1 MVAQV
6 SPRVGTPKISAAP
19 VTNLRHKEAKMS
31 KPTAFPMFQTDITKL
46 LADFKVPGVD
56 FEPMIAAQRK
66 NIEAL
71 TEANNL
77 VVAGVQ
83 AVMKRQAEILQ
94 ASMEQA
100 KAVAAE
106 IMVPGSP
113 EAKLAKQAE
122 VVQTAFQAALGNMK
136 ELADIVTKSNTEAGN
151 VISKRVSESLDEV
164 KAAVVKVAKK

>member
-1 MVAQV
+1 
-6 SPRVGTPKISAAP
+6 
-19 VTNLRHKEAKMS
+19 MS
-31 KPTAFPMFQTDITKL
+31 KPTAFPMLQYDISNM

-100 KAVAAE
+100 RTVASE
-106 IMVPGSP
+106 IMVPGTS
-113 EAKLAKQAE
+113 EAKLTKQAE
-122 VVQTAFQAALGNMK
+122 VVQTAFQAALANMK
-136 ELADIVTKSNTEAGN
+136 ELADIVTKSNAEAGN
-151 VISKRVSESLDEV
+151 VISKRVTEGLDEI
-164 KAAVVKVAKK
+164 KAAVVKVAIK

>member
-1 MVAQV
+1 
-6 SPRVGTPKISAAP
+6 
-19 VTNLRHKEAKMS
+19 MS
-31 KPTAFPMFQTDITKL
+31 KTTAFPMFQTDITKM

-56 FEPMIAAQRK
+56 FEPMLAAQRK

-71 TEANNL
+71 TEANQL
-77 VVAGVQ
+77 VIAGVQ

-113 EAKLAKQAE
+113 EDKLAKQAE
-122 VVQTAFQAALGNMK
+122 VVQTAFQGALGNMK

-151 VISKRVSESLDEV
+151 VISKRVSESLDEI

>member
-1 MVAQV
+1 
-6 SPRVGTPKISAAP
+6 
-19 VTNLRHKEAKMS
+19 MS

>member
-1 MVAQV
+1 M
-6 SPRVGTPKISAAP
+6 
-19 VTNLRHKEAKMS
+19 
-31 KPTAFPMFQTDITKL
+31 

-56 FEPMIAAQRK
+56 VDAMVTAQRK

-71 TEANNL
+71 TEANQL
-77 VVAGVQ
+77 VIAGVQ

-94 ASMEQA
+94 ASMEEA
-100 KAVAAE
+100 RTVATE
-106 IMVPGSP
+106 IMVPGAP

-136 ELADIVTKSNTEAGN
+136 ELADMVTKSNTEAAN
-151 VISKRVSESLDEV
+151 VISKRVTEGLDEI

>member
-1 MVAQV
+1 
-6 SPRVGTPKISAAP
+6 
-19 VTNLRHKEAKMS
+19 MS

-56 FEPMIAAQRK
+56 FEPMIAAQKK

-71 TEANNL
+71 TEANQL
-77 VVAGVQ
+77 VIAGVQ

-94 ASMEQA
+94 GSMEQA
-100 KAVAAE
+100 RTVASE
-106 IMVPGSP
+106 IMVPGVP

-122 VVQTAFQAALGNMK
+122 VVQTAFQGALANMK
-136 ELADIVTKSNTEAGN
+136 ELADMVTKSNTEAAN
-151 VISKRVSESLDEV
+151 VITKRVSESLDEV

>member
-1 MVAQV
+1 
-6 SPRVGTPKISAAP
+6 
-19 VTNLRHKEAKMS
+19 MS
-31 KPTAFPMFQTDITKL
+31 NPTAFPMFQTDITKM

-56 FEPMIAAQRK
+56 VEAMVAAQKR

-71 TEANNL
+71 TEANQ
-77 VVAGVQ
+77 VVIAGAQ

-100 KAVAAE
+100 RAIASE

-113 EAKLAKQAE
+113 EAKVAKQAE
-122 VVQTAFQAALGNMK
+122 VVQTAFQAALANMK
-136 ELADIVTKSNTEAGN
+136 ELAEMATKSNTEAAN
-151 VISKRVSESLDEV
+151 VIGKRVSESLEEI

>member
-1 MVAQV
+1 
-6 SPRVGTPKISAAP
+6 
-19 VTNLRHKEAKMS
+19 MS
-31 KPTAFPMFQTDITKL
+31 KHNVFPMFQTDITKI
-46 LADFKVPGVD
+46 LADFKIPGVD

-77 VVAGVQ
+77 VVAGIQ
-83 AVMKRQAEILQ
+83 AVIKRQAEILQ
-94 ASMEQA
+94 ASMEEA
-100 KAVAAE
+100 RTVASD
-106 IMVPGSP
+106 IMVPGAP

-151 VISKRVSESLDEV
+151 VISKRVTEGLDEI
-164 KAAVVKVAKK
+164 KAAVVKTAKK

>member
-1 MVAQV
+1 M
-6 SPRVGTPKISAAP
+6 
-19 VTNLRHKEAKMS
+19 N
-31 KPTAFPMFQTDITKL
+31 KPAAFPMFQNDITKM

-71 TEANNL
+71 TEANQL
-77 VVAGVQ
+77 VIAGVQ

-94 ASMEQA
+94 ASMEEA
-100 KAVAAE
+100 RTVASE

-113 EAKLAKQAE
+113 EAKVAKQAE
-122 VVQTAFQAALGNMK
+122 VVQTAFQAALANMK
-136 ELADIVTKSNTEAGN
+136 ELADLVTKSNSDAAN
-151 VISKRVSESLDEV
+151 VISKRVTEGLDEI